1 MSAEPLAVPD
11 RQPPPTPRPAGVVDL
26 GRYRGRTATPAVAPP
41 DGTAMAPA
49 LSAPVLVP
57 DWDAPAPTPVEE
69 VGPAPVAFDEGEVV
83 IRRVRLGSVLR
94 MTFGFTLCA
103 CLVVLGAGILIWQAI
118 STLGVVENLES
129 LAEDLGWVDVRFDG
143 PAMLRAASIG
153 GGILVV
159 TATFLSVIF
168 AEVFNLLSTI
178 TGGLRAEVGPPPER
192 RRDRRRREKAQKQ
205 VSKREKKAAKAEK
218 RLARRG

>member
-1 MSAEPLAVPD
+1 
-11 RQPPPTPRPAGVVDL
+11 
-26 GRYRGRTATPAVAPP
+26 
-41 DGTAMAPA
+41 MAPA

-57 DWDAPAPTPVEE
+57 DWDAPASEPDEAVSS
-69 VGPAPVAFDEGEVV
+69 AADAFPDGEVV

-103 CLVVLGAGILIWQAI
+103 VLVVLGAGVLIWQAI

-143 PAMLRAASIG
+143 PAMLRAGAIG

-159 TATFLSVIF
+159 AATFLSVIF

-192 RRDRRRREKAQKQ
+192 RRDRRRREKA
-205 VSKREKKAAKAEK
+205 EKKAAKAEK
-218 RLARRG
+218 KAEKNAAKAAKAAKTV

>member
-1 MSAEPLAVPD
+1 
-11 RQPPPTPRPAGVVDL
+11 VVDL

-41 DGTAMAPA
+41 GGTTMAPA
-49 LSAPVLVP
+49 LSEPVLVTY
-57 DWDAPAPTPVEE
+57 WDAPAPAPVQE
-69 VGPAPVAFDEGEVV
+69 VAPAPVALEEGEVV

-103 CLVVLGAGILIWQAI
+103 CLVVLGAGVLIWQAI

-143 PAMLRAASIG
+143 PAMLRAAAIG

-159 TATFLSVIF
+159 AATFLSVIF

-192 RRDRRRREKAQKQ
+192 RRDRRRREKAAKQ
-205 VSKREKKAAKAEK
+205 AAKHEKKARKAEK
-218 RLARRG
+218 QLARRG